1 MGEAIEN
8 RGPDSHGEWSDKK
21 NIGLSHRR
29 LSIFDLSPS
38 GHQPMHS
45 PNNRFVLAF
54 NGEIYNF
61 LEIKEFIEKNYCY
74 TSWNGTSDTEVL
86 ITCIEHIGV
95 EETLKKCIGMFA
107 FSLWDKKEKTLTL
120 ARDRLG
126 EKPLYYGWNNNTDD
140 SSFLFG
146 SDLNALK
153 AYPDFNSTIDKNA
166 LSLYMRYSYV
176 PTPYSIFANISKLK
190 PGCFLTMSLGKKNYI
205 IESYWSAIE
214 MSVNG
219 SKNLF
224 RGDCN
229 KIVDNLENV
238 LIDSVRLQ
246 MNADVPVGAFLSGG
260 VDSSAVVAL
269 MQEQSTKPIETFS
282 IGFNDANFNEA
293 DHAKKISQ
301 HLNTNHNELYV
312 SAEDTLAAIPTMS
325 SIYSEP
331 FADSSQIPTYIVS
344 KLARQKVTVSLSG
357 DGGDELFGGYNRY
370 ILINR
375 MWKYISKV
383 PSPMRKT
390 ISNMFL
396 KIKPNDWEIFFKAIN
411 PIIPRNLRQSNWGNK
426 IQKSLQILALK
437 KIEDVYLSLTSSGA
451 ETYNLV
457 LDSSSKPKSFLSTD
471 TDLLSNLSDLEKM
484 MTLDTIT
491 YLPDDIL
498 TKVDR
503 STMAVSLEARVPF
516 LDYRVVEF
524 SSRIPTGI
532 KINKGV
538 GKWPLREVLYKYV
551 PKELIERPKMGFSIP
566 LSEWLKD
573 SLKDWAE
580 NLINESRIKS
590 DGYLCPK
597 TVNKLWDEHQTG
609 SHDRSQI
616 LWNIL
621 MFQSWLHE

>member
-1 MGEAIEN
+1 M
-8 RGPDSHGEWSDKK
+8 
-21 NIGLSHRR
+21 
-29 LSIFDLSPS
+29 
-38 GHQPMHS
+38 
-45 PNNRFVLAF
+45 
-54 NGEIYNF
+54 
-61 LEIKEFIEKNYCY
+61 
-74 TSWNGTSDTEVL
+74 
-86 ITCIEHIGV
+86 
-95 EETLKKCIGMFA
+95 
-107 FSLWDKKEKTLTL
+107 
-120 ARDRLG
+120 
-126 EKPLYYGWNNNTDD
+126 
-140 SSFLFG
+140 
-146 SDLNALK
+146 
-153 AYPDFNSTIDKNA
+153 
-166 LSLYMRYSYV
+166 
-176 PTPYSIFANISKLK
+176 
-190 PGCFLTMSLGKKNYI
+190 
-205 IESYWSAIE
+205 
-214 MSVNG
+214 
-219 SKNLF
+219 
-224 RGDCN
+224 
-229 KIVDNLENV
+229 
-238 LIDSVRLQ
+238 
-246 MNADVPVGAFLSGG
+246 
-260 VDSSAVVAL
+260 
-269 MQEQSTKPIETFS
+269 
-282 IGFNDANFNEA
+282 
-293 DHAKKISQ
+293 
-301 HLNTNHNELYV
+301 
-312 SAEDTLAAIPTMS
+312 
-325 SIYSEP
+325 
-331 FADSSQIPTYIVS
+331 
-344 KLARQKVTVSLSG
+344 
-357 DGGDELFGGYNRY
+357 
-370 ILINR
+370 
-375 MWKYISKV
+375 
-383 PSPMRKT
+383 
-390 ISNMFL
+390 
-396 KIKPNDWEIFFKAIN
+396 
-411 PIIPRNLRQSNWGNK
+411 
-426 IQKSLQILALK
+426 
-437 KIEDVYLSLTSSGA
+437 SLTSSGA